1 MNARAECVTLGW
13 VGGGETLNALSA
25 HACGIVKLKRYDCC
39 GNEYDC
45 CEQGT
50 EKNVANLQHSRP
62 PTPPPP
68 AATLALLSHV
78 FLSRASLKR
87 RAQLAVSTGSR
98 ARSVVLL
105 ISCRSWRQQRVVVV
119 YSLHRQLPGGGTPL
133 TLALCVCVC
142 VCFTD
147 QADQH
152 ASLSCLE
159 MACAAGTLMPSAC
172 RTHDLRASLGAIDA
186 GFVKRRGVPPGRSRR
201 RARMRGAVGR
211 GRPGSGASAPR
222 APSHARRDRG

>member
-1 MNARAECVTLGW
+1 M
-13 VGGGETLNALSA
+13 NALSA

-50 EKNVANLQHSRP
+50 EKNVANLQHSKKGSP
-62 PTPPPP
+62 PHPTPLQLPRWPSSPTCSSLVPPSN
-68 AATLALLSHV
+68 AERSC
-78 FLSRASLKR
+78 
-87 RAQLAVSTGSR
+87 AVSTGSR
-98 ARSVVLL
+98 AKGPS
-105 ISCRSWRQQRVVVV
+105 SCSSAAAPWRQQRVVVV

-222 APSHARRDRG
+222 APSHARWDRGRACP